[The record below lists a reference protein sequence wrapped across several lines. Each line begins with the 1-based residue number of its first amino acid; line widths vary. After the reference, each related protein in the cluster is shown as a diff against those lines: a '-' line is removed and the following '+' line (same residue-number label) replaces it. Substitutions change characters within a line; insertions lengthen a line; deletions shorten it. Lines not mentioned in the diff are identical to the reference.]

1 MKKLYIILS
10 TVASL
15 LISNE
20 INAQENCEQI
30 AKDCQEILTGKQ
42 GTKFVSDG
50 QVYTAFLYE
59 EKAEFKTT
67 FFGGSTYR
75 IAASAG
81 ADDNY
86 VIFTVRDMEGNIL
99 FSNRKYKNSSYWDF
113 KVASTIPVVIEVE
126 LDSDKKVTGCAVLMI
141 GFKK

>member
-1 MKKLYIILS
+1 MKNIYLILS
-10 TVASL
+10 TVASI
-15 LISNE
+15 LISNGV
-20 INAQENCEQI
+20 NAQQNCEQI
-30 AKDCQEILTGKQ
+30 AKDCQVILTGKE
-42 GTKFVSDG
+42 GAKFVSDG
-50 QVYTAFLYE
+50 QVYTAFLDQ

-86 VIFTVRDMEGNIL
+86 VIFSVKDMEGNIL
-99 FSNRKYKNSSYWDF
+99 FTNRKYKNSSHWDF
-113 KVASTIPVVIEVE
+113 KVASTIPVIIETE
-126 LDSDKKVTGCAVLMI
+126 LDTDKKITGCAVLMI